1 MVRLRIQVP
10 IVFCSRRNYK
20 KTASGSCEARTG
32 CAMKFKPPMF
42 TRAQI
47 CKRGKL
53 AFTLAE
59 VLAALVFMAIVIPV
73 AVEGLRVASRAGQ
86 FGQRKATATR
96 IAEKVIN
103 ELLVS
108 GQLQTGGQTGTSQE
122 GGTQYRWSI
131 RSQAWSEDTMSQ

>member
-1 MVRLRIQVP
+1 
-10 IVFCSRRNYK
+10 
-20 KTASGSCEARTG
+20 
-32 CAMKFKPPMF
+32 MKFKPPMF

-47 CKRGKL
+47 CKRSKR

-108 GQLQTGGQTGTSQE
+108 GQLQSGGQTGTSQE
-122 GGTQYRWSI
+122 GGTQYRWSV
-131 RSQAWSEDTMSQ
+131 RSQSWPEDVMSQVTVLVTFPMQGTDYEVRLTTLIDPNATTQ

>member
-1 MVRLRIQVP
+1 
-10 IVFCSRRNYK
+10 
-20 KTASGSCEARTG
+20 
-32 CAMKFKPPMF
+32 MKFKPPMF

-131 RSQAWSEDTMSQ
+131 RSQAWSEDTMSQVTVLVTFPMQGTDYEVRLTTLLDPNATTQ